1 MEILSGAKDR
11 FAAFWR
17 SFVLNMLYLISR
29 KFNGLVNEV
38 ILIQKISFSIV
49 HSL

>member
-1 MEILSGAKDR
+1 MEILSGTYGR
-11 FAAFWR
+11 VAAFWR
-17 SFVLNMLYLISR
+17 SFVLNKLCSISR

-38 ILIQKISFSIV
+38 ILIQKTSLSIV

>member
-1 MEILSGAKDR
+1 MEILSGTYGKV
-11 FAAFWR
+11 AAFWR

-38 ILIQKISFSIV
+38 ILIQKTSFSIV